1 MTDWFLEAGVH
12 FAAVENTQITLST
25 LDSLITVCYKTSL
38 STPPSSL
45 VNWPRGREGLLRKV
59 HISKDTDIPSLFL
72 LAEEVS
78 RKDCWLCRAMG
89 HAVPKANMQ
98 VPSLWARLVWV
109 LPNQISLLPSPKVG
123 SKCGIAMYLL
133 GEEGRAMEKITQ
145 QLHFLGGQG
154 GNVPL
159 RPTTTCSS
167 LPGRGSFA
175 LVYSTCLPSRH
186 NCTRDF
192 YDRKMHSGVTGNFP
206 LSHLFLMI
214 LYPKERQRSEII
226 IFSQG
231 NGRSNSYF
239 LVLFKT
245 CCWYEC

>member
-25 LDSLITVCYKTSL
+25 LDSLIIVCYKTSL

-45 VNWPRGREGLLRKV
+45 VNWPRGREGLLQKV

-78 RKDCWLCRAMG
+78 SKDCWLCRAMG

-98 VPSLWARLVWV
+98 VPSLRGRLVWV

-133 GEEGRAMEKITQ
+133 GEEGRTMEKITQ
-145 QLHFLGGQG
+145 QLHFWEGKVATCPWGLPPPAAPCQDVGALLQFTVLVCLQGITVPVISMTERCTVESLG
-154 GNVPL
+154 
-159 RPTTTCSS
+159 
-167 LPGRGSFA
+167 
-175 LVYSTCLPSRH
+175 
-186 NCTRDF
+186 
-192 YDRKMHSGVTGNFP
+192 
-206 LSHLFLMI
+206 
-214 LYPKERQRSEII
+214 
-226 IFSQG
+226 IFH
-231 NGRSNSYF
+231 
-239 LVLFKT
+239 
-245 CCWYEC
+245 